1 MKLINFIQDKIITS
15 IGVGLF
21 IISCTWMLI
30 ESISRTVFSKS
41 FSISEELV
49 VFTLIWAIF
58 LSVGQSGKEGNHIF
72 VDLFMRKFNNKWKK
86 VSTIFNATIGLTYA
100 GFIVY
105 VGINYINH
113 LASTGITSNSSMR
126 LPMWL
131 VFLCVPI
138 GMLFLAWYYFT
149 VIVSE
154 IKGKPNIL
162 KNSDQEIKGNDLY
175 L

>member
-1 MKLINFIQDKIITS
+1 MINFIQDKIITS

-21 IISCTWMLI
+21 IISCMWMIL

-58 LSVGQSGKEGNHIF
+58 LTIGQSGKEGNHIF
-72 VDLFMRKFNNKWKK
+72 VDLFTRKFSPKWKRIS
-86 VSTIFNATIGLTYA
+86 VIFNATIGLIYA

-105 VGINYINH
+105 VGINYIDH
-113 LASTGITSNSSMR
+113 LASTGITSYSSMR
-126 LPMWL
+126 LPMWF
-131 VFLCVPI
+131 VFLCIPI

-149 VIVSE
+149 VIVEE
-154 IKGKPNIL
+154 IRSKRTIVQNSNHEIQGK
-162 KNSDQEIKGNDLY
+162 DLH